1 MWKFNLN
8 HSIDNAQVVAAVT
21 RDDELI
27 LLANSPVSLG
37 YLGRDH
43 LQAMKFKKV
52 PGTMPTIP
60 TNAADMGHG
69 QVMFLNSHFR
79 FLKITLFT

>member
-1 MWKFNLN
+1 MFTMWKFNLN

-60 TNAADMGHG
+60 TNAADMDKSC
-69 QVMFLNSHFR
+69 F
-79 FLKITLFT
+79 